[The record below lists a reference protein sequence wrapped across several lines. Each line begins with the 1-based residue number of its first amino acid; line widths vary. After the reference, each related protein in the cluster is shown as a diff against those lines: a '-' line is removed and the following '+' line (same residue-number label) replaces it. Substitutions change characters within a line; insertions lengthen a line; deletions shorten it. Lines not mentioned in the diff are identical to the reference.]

1 MKMNLSKEKN
11 QNNPKITVGIPV
23 FNGEKS
29 IRRALDSVLSQTFLD
44 FELVISDN
52 ASTDSTPLICQEY
65 KRNDKRINLNLII
78 TCARSLESETKNE
91 ISKILDELGDQE
103 PEILN
108 VGMRGILMANTIIEP
123 SKIIDYVKNKMIEE
137 PWLIRYCLRIIP
149 IQMITET
156 EIDKIKQN
164 VIKLKD
170 TIQKND
176 SYRIT
181 IEKRN
186 TDISSTEII
195 TEIAKIFPNKVSLNQ
210 PDWIV
215 LIEILGNDTGIS
227 ILKDDELFSLDKA
240 KRMSD

>member
-1 MKMNLSKEKN
+1 
-11 QNNPKITVGIPV
+11 
-23 FNGEKS
+23 
-29 IRRALDSVLSQTFLD
+29 
-44 FELVISDN
+44 
-52 ASTDSTPLICQEY
+52 
-65 KRNDKRINLNLII
+65 LNLII
-78 TCARSLESETKNE
+78 TCARNLESETKNE
-91 ISKILDELGDQE
+91 IRKILDELGDQE

-149 IQMITET
+149 IQRITET

-186 TDISSTEII
+186 TSISSNEII

-210 PDWIV
+210 PDWII
-215 LIEILGNDTGIS
+215 LIEILGNETGIS
-227 ILKDDELFSLDKA
+227 ILKNDGMFSLDKA

>member
-1 MKMNLSKEKN
+1 
-11 QNNPKITVGIPV
+11 
-23 FNGEKS
+23 
-29 IRRALDSVLSQTFLD
+29 
-44 FELVISDN
+44 
-52 ASTDSTPLICQEY
+52 
-65 KRNDKRINLNLII
+65 LNLII
-78 TCARSLESETKNE
+78 TCARNLESETKNE
-91 ISKILDELGDQE
+91 IMKILDALGDQE

-108 VGMRGILMANTIIEP
+108 VGMRGILMVNTIIEP
-123 SKIIDYVKNKMIEE
+123 SKIIDWVKNKIIEE

-149 IQMITET
+149 IQSMTET
-156 EIDKIKQN
+156 EIGKIAQN

-186 TDISSTEII
+186 TSISSSEII
-195 TEIAKIFPNKVSLNQ
+195 TEVAKIFPNKVSLNQ

-215 LIEILGNDTGIS
+215 LIEIIGSEAGIS
-227 ILKDDELFSLDKA
+227 ILKNDELFSLDKA

>member
-1 MKMNLSKEKN
+1 
-11 QNNPKITVGIPV
+11 
-23 FNGEKS
+23 
-29 IRRALDSVLSQTFLD
+29 
-44 FELVISDN
+44 
-52 ASTDSTPLICQEY
+52 
-65 KRNDKRINLNLII
+65 LNLII

-91 ISKILDELGDQE
+91 ISKILDGLGDQE

-108 VGMRGILMANTIIEP
+108 VGMRGILMVNTVIEP

-195 TEIAKIFPNKVSLNQ
+195 TEIAKIFPNKVSLDQ

>member
-1 MKMNLSKEKN
+1 M
-11 QNNPKITVGIPV
+11 
-23 FNGEKS
+23 
-29 IRRALDSVLSQTFLD
+29 
-44 FELVISDN
+44 
-52 ASTDSTPLICQEY
+52 
-65 KRNDKRINLNLII
+65 NLII

-108 VGMRGILMANTIIEP
+108 VGMRGILMVNTIIEP

-186 TDISSTEII
+186 TSISSNEII

-210 PDWIV
+210 PDWII
-215 LIEILGNDTGIS
+215 LIEILGNETGIS
-227 ILKDDELFSLDKA
+227 ILKNDGMFSLDKT

>member
-1 MKMNLSKEKN
+1 
-11 QNNPKITVGIPV
+11 
-23 FNGEKS
+23 
-29 IRRALDSVLSQTFLD
+29 
-44 FELVISDN
+44 
-52 ASTDSTPLICQEY
+52 
-65 KRNDKRINLNLII
+65 LNLII
-78 TCARSLESETKNE
+78 TCARNLESETKNE
-91 ISKILDELGDQE
+91 IRKILDELGDQE

-108 VGMRGILMANTIIEP
+108 VGMRGILMVNTIIEP
-123 SKIIDYVKNKMIEE
+123 SKIIDWVKNKIIEE

-149 IQMITET
+149 IQRITDT

-186 TDISSTEII
+186 TSISSNEII
-195 TEIAKIFPNKVSLNQ
+195 TEVAEIFHNKVSLNQ
-210 PDWIV
+210 PDWII
-215 LIEILGNDTGIS
+215 LIEIIGNETGIS
-227 ILKDDELFSLDKA
+227 ILKNDEMFSLDRA

>member
-1 MKMNLSKEKN
+1 
-11 QNNPKITVGIPV
+11 
-23 FNGEKS
+23 
-29 IRRALDSVLSQTFLD
+29 
-44 FELVISDN
+44 
-52 ASTDSTPLICQEY
+52 
-65 KRNDKRINLNLII
+65 LNLII
-78 TCARSLESETKNE
+78 TCARNLESETKNE
-91 ISKILDELGDQE
+91 IRKILDELGDQE

-108 VGMRGILMANTIIEP
+108 VGMRGILMVNTVIEP

-195 TEIAKIFPNKVSLNQ
+195 TEIANIFPNKVSLNQ

-227 ILKDDELFSLDKA
+227 ILKDDVLFSLDNA

>member
-1 MKMNLSKEKN
+1 
-11 QNNPKITVGIPV
+11 
-23 FNGEKS
+23 
-29 IRRALDSVLSQTFLD
+29 
-44 FELVISDN
+44 
-52 ASTDSTPLICQEY
+52 
-65 KRNDKRINLNLII
+65 LNLII

-91 ISKILDELGDQE
+91 IKKILGDLGDQE

-108 VGMRGILMANTIIEP
+108 VGMRGILMVDTIIEP
-123 SKIIDYVKNKMIEE
+123 SKIIDCVKNKIIEE

-149 IQMITET
+149 IQRMTDT

-186 TDISSTEII
+186 TSISSSEII
-195 TEIAKIFPNKVSLNQ
+195 TEVAKIFPNKVSLNQ

-215 LIEILGNDTGIS
+215 LIEILGNETGIS
-227 ILKDDELFSLDKA
+227 ILKNDGIFSLDKA

>member
-1 MKMNLSKEKN
+1 M
-11 QNNPKITVGIPV
+11 
-23 FNGEKS
+23 
-29 IRRALDSVLSQTFLD
+29 
-44 FELVISDN
+44 
-52 ASTDSTPLICQEY
+52 
-65 KRNDKRINLNLII
+65 NLII

-108 VGMRGILMANTIIEP
+108 AGMRGILMVNTIIEP

-195 TEIAKIFPNKVSLNQ
+195 TEIANIFPNKVSLNQ

>member
-1 MKMNLSKEKN
+1 M
-11 QNNPKITVGIPV
+11 
-23 FNGEKS
+23 
-29 IRRALDSVLSQTFLD
+29 
-44 FELVISDN
+44 
-52 ASTDSTPLICQEY
+52 
-65 KRNDKRINLNLII
+65 NLII

-91 ISKILDELGDQE
+91 ISKILDELGDKE

-195 TEIAKIFPNKVSLNQ
+195 TEIANIFPNKVSLNQ

>member
-1 MKMNLSKEKN
+1 M
-11 QNNPKITVGIPV
+11 
-23 FNGEKS
+23 
-29 IRRALDSVLSQTFLD
+29 
-44 FELVISDN
+44 
-52 ASTDSTPLICQEY
+52 
-65 KRNDKRINLNLII
+65 NLII

-108 VGMRGILMANTIIEP
+108 VGMRGILMANTVIEP

-186 TDISSTEII
+186 TSISSIEII
-195 TEIAKIFPNKVSLNQ
+195 TEIAKIFPNKVSLDM
-210 PDWIV
+210 PDRVV
-215 LIEILGNDTGIS
+215 LIEIFGNKTGMS
-227 ILKDDELFSLDKA
+227 ILKNDGMFSLDKA

>member
-1 MKMNLSKEKN
+1 M
-11 QNNPKITVGIPV
+11 
-23 FNGEKS
+23 
-29 IRRALDSVLSQTFLD
+29 
-44 FELVISDN
+44 
-52 ASTDSTPLICQEY
+52 
-65 KRNDKRINLNLII
+65 NLII

-108 VGMRGILMANTIIEP
+108 VGMRGILMVNTIIEP

-186 TDISSTEII
+186 TSISSNEII

-210 PDWIV
+210 PDWII
-215 LIEILGNDTGIS
+215 LIEIIGNETGIS
-227 ILKDDELFSLDKA
+227 ILKNDELFSLDKA

>member
-1 MKMNLSKEKN
+1 M
-11 QNNPKITVGIPV
+11 
-23 FNGEKS
+23 
-29 IRRALDSVLSQTFLD
+29 
-44 FELVISDN
+44 
-52 ASTDSTPLICQEY
+52 
-65 KRNDKRINLNLII
+65 NLII

-91 ISKILDELGDQE
+91 INKILDELGDQE

-108 VGMRGILMANTIIEP
+108 VGMRGILMVNTIIEP

-149 IQMITET
+149 IQIITET

-195 TEIAKIFPNKVSLNQ
+195 TEIANIFPNKVSLNQ

>member
-1 MKMNLSKEKN
+1 M
-11 QNNPKITVGIPV
+11 
-23 FNGEKS
+23 
-29 IRRALDSVLSQTFLD
+29 
-44 FELVISDN
+44 
-52 ASTDSTPLICQEY
+52 
-65 KRNDKRINLNLII
+65 NLII
-78 TCARSLESETKNE
+78 TCARNLESETKNE
-91 ISKILDELGDQE
+91 IRKILDELGDQE

-108 VGMRGILMANTIIEP
+108 VGMRGILMVNTIIEP
-123 SKIIDYVKNKMIEE
+123 SKIIDYVKNKVIEE

-186 TDISSTEII
+186 TSISSNEII
-195 TEIAKIFPNKVSLNQ
+195 TEVAEIFPNKVSLNQ
-210 PDWIV
+210 PDRII
-215 LIEILGNDTGIS
+215 LIEIIGNETGIS
-227 ILKDDELFSLDKA
+227 ILKNDELFSLDKA

>member
-1 MKMNLSKEKN
+1 
-11 QNNPKITVGIPV
+11 
-23 FNGEKS
+23 
-29 IRRALDSVLSQTFLD
+29 
-44 FELVISDN
+44 
-52 ASTDSTPLICQEY
+52 
-65 KRNDKRINLNLII
+65 LNLIV
-78 TCARSLESETKNE
+78 TCARNLESETKNE
-91 ISKILDELGDQE
+91 IKKILDELGDQE

-108 VGMRGILMANTIIEP
+108 VGMRGILMVNTIIEP
-123 SKIIDYVKNKMIEE
+123 SKIIDWVKNKIIEE

-149 IQMITET
+149 IQRITNT

-186 TDISSTEII
+186 TSISSNEII
-195 TEIAKIFPNKVSLNQ
+195 TEVAEIFPNKVSLNQ
-210 PDWIV
+210 PDWII
-215 LIEILGNDTGIS
+215 LIEIIGNKTGIS
-227 ILKDDELFSLDKA
+227 ILNNAELFSLDKA

>member
-1 MKMNLSKEKN
+1 
-11 QNNPKITVGIPV
+11 
-23 FNGEKS
+23 
-29 IRRALDSVLSQTFLD
+29 
-44 FELVISDN
+44 
-52 ASTDSTPLICQEY
+52 
-65 KRNDKRINLNLII
+65 LNLII
-78 TCARSLESETKNE
+78 TCARNLEPETKKE
-91 ISKILDELGDQE
+91 IKKILNQLDDQE

-108 VGMRGILMANTIIEP
+108 VGMRGILMVNTVIEP
-123 SKIIDYVKNKMIEE
+123 SKIIDLVKNKIMEE

-149 IQMITET
+149 IQSITET

-186 TDISSTEII
+186 TIISSNAII

-210 PDWIV
+210 PDWII
-215 LIEILGNDTGIS
+215 LIEILGDKTGIS
-227 ILKDDELFSLDKA
+227 ILKNSELFSLDKS

>member
-1 MKMNLSKEKN
+1 M
-11 QNNPKITVGIPV
+11 
-23 FNGEKS
+23 
-29 IRRALDSVLSQTFLD
+29 
-44 FELVISDN
+44 
-52 ASTDSTPLICQEY
+52 
-65 KRNDKRINLNLII
+65 NLII
-78 TCARSLESETKNE
+78 TCARNLESETKNE
-91 ISKILDELGDQE
+91 IGKILDELGDQE

-108 VGMRGILMANTIIEP
+108 VGMRGILMVNTIIEP

-186 TDISSTEII
+186 TSISSNEII

-210 PDWIV
+210 PDWVV
-215 LIEILGNDTGIS
+215 LIEIIGNETGIS
-227 ILKDDELFSLDKA
+227 ILKNDELFSLDKA

>member
-1 MKMNLSKEKN
+1 M
-11 QNNPKITVGIPV
+11 
-23 FNGEKS
+23 
-29 IRRALDSVLSQTFLD
+29 
-44 FELVISDN
+44 
-52 ASTDSTPLICQEY
+52 
-65 KRNDKRINLNLII
+65 NLII
-78 TCARSLESETKNE
+78 TCARNLESETKNE

-108 VGMRGILMANTIIEP
+108 VGMRGILMVNTIIEP

-186 TDISSTEII
+186 TSISSNEII
-195 TEIAKIFPNKVSLNQ
+195 TEVAEIFPNKVSLNQ
-210 PDWIV
+210 PDWII
-215 LIEILGNDTGIS
+215 LIEIIGNETGIS
-227 ILKDDELFSLDKA
+227 ILKNDELFSLDKA

>member
-1 MKMNLSKEKN
+1 
-11 QNNPKITVGIPV
+11 
-23 FNGEKS
+23 
-29 IRRALDSVLSQTFLD
+29 
-44 FELVISDN
+44 
-52 ASTDSTPLICQEY
+52 
-65 KRNDKRINLNLII
+65 LNLII

-108 VGMRGILMANTIIEP
+108 VGMRGILMVNTIIET
-123 SKIIDYVKNKMIEE
+123 SKIMDYVKNKVIEE

-156 EIDKIKQN
+156 EIDKIEQN

-186 TDISSTEII
+186 TSISSNEII

-210 PDWIV
+210 PDWII
-215 LIEILGNDTGIS
+215 LIEILGNETGIS
-227 ILKDDELFSLDKA
+227 ILKNDEMFSLDKA

>member
-1 MKMNLSKEKN
+1 M
-11 QNNPKITVGIPV
+11 
-23 FNGEKS
+23 
-29 IRRALDSVLSQTFLD
+29 
-44 FELVISDN
+44 
-52 ASTDSTPLICQEY
+52 
-65 KRNDKRINLNLII
+65 
-78 TCARSLESETKNE
+78 
-91 ISKILDELGDQE
+91 LDELGDQE
-103 PEILN
+103 PEIVN
-108 VGMRGILMANTIIEP
+108 VGMRGILMVNTIIEP
-123 SKIIDYVKNKMIEE
+123 SKIIGWIKNKVIDE

-149 IQMITET
+149 IQTITDT

-186 TDISSTEII
+186 TSISSNEII

-210 PDWIV
+210 PDWII
-215 LIEILGNDTGIS
+215 LIEILGNETGIS
-227 ILKDDELFSLDKA
+227 ILKNDGMFSLDKA